1 MQEAKTKKLAEVLNE
16 ARKARGY
23 TYTEVA
29 KLVGV
34 SYPLIWDAMNG
45 TRLPREPEL
54 RRLALTLGLD
64 GDELAKKRHSEF
76 TRSDKGKH
84 HKREFREKYTVYNNY
99 TDELVIIDGVAEE
112 CAAAMR
118 ITVGSFYCAITRM
131 RNSKKYAKYRKD
143 EKWTI
148 LRKGEI

>member
-23 TYTEVA
+23 TYTKVS

-45 TRLPREPEL
+45 ARLPREPEL
-54 RRLALTLGLD
+54 RRLALALGLD

-84 HKREFREKYTVYNNY
+84 HNSEFREKYTVYNNY
-99 TDELVIIDGVAEE
+99 TDELVIVDGVAEE

-118 ITVGSFYCAITRM
+118 ITVGSFYCAVART
-131 RNSKKYAKYRKD
+131 KHPEKYAKYRKD
-143 EKWTI
+143 GKWTI